1 MRRLVVVGRGKVG
14 RALAAAAR
22 ARRLRVVSHAARA
35 LPELIGPCDLV
46 VLASRDPDLPR
57 LVPLVAAALRAPTA
71 VVHCSGALS
80 AEVLGALRSG
90 GHAVGAMHPLAS
102 FATARQPPALEGVA
116 LVVSGDAPARRMARR
131 LGRKLGMCCFEPAR
145 LDPAAYHAAAAIV
158 ANGSAALAAAA
169 EALLTRAG
177 FDPSV
182 HGRLLGP
189 LLGSV
194 GENIT
199 RLGPRAALS
208 GPVRRGDVAT
218 IERHL
223 AVVGPSGSGAGSTN
237 LSSLYRALA
246 LAQLPVAEAMGEAPE
261 GALARI
267 RALVEDP

>member
-1 MRRLVVVGRGKVG
+1 
-14 RALAAAAR
+14 
-22 ARRLRVVSHAARA
+22 
-35 LPELIGPCDLV
+35 
-46 VLASRDPDLPR
+46 
-57 LVPLVAAALRAPTA
+57 
-71 VVHCSGALS
+71 
-80 AEVLGALRSG
+80 
-90 GHAVGAMHPLAS
+90 MHPLAS
-102 FATARQPPALEGVA
+102 FATTRQPPALEGVA

-131 LGRKLGMCCFEPAR
+131 LGRRLGMCCFEPAR
-145 LDPAAYHAAAAIV
+145 LEPAAYHAAAAIV

-169 EALLTRAG
+169 EVLLTRAG

-189 LLGSV
+189 LVRSV

-223 AVVGPSGSGAGSTN
+223 AVVGPSGPGAGSPN

-246 LAQLPVAEAMGEAPE
+246 LAQLPLAEAIGEAPE
-261 GALARI
+261 GALAQI
-267 RALVEDP
+267 RALLEEP